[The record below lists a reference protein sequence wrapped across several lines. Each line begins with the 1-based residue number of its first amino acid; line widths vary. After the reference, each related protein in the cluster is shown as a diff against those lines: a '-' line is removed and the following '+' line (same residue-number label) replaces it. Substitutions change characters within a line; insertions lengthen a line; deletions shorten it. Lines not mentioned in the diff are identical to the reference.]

1 MSEQKYGNKCKKSK
15 KQSHKHDKAA
25 VTVLRLRS
33 LDAELLEIF
42 IVRNILIDSL
52 ADDLLS
58 LLAVLFNPLLILR
71 LLSDRFLV
79 PVSLRESEGV
89 R

>member
-1 MSEQKYGNKCKKSK
+1 MKGGSVC
-15 KQSHKHDKAA
+15 
-25 VTVLRLRS
+25 LRLRS

-58 LLAVLFNPLLILR
+58 IRAILFNPLLILR
-71 LLSDRFLV
+71 LFSDGFLFLLA
-79 PVSLRESEGV
+79 SNSSCNKCNRGLTWR
-89 R
+89 